1 MCVHILYI
9 ISSTKNTLDA
19 VRLKLEWYLTYTYVY
34 ITRVFTKLYATSRC
48 KPYFKYTHTHTYCVT
63 RLTSAAYM
71 HAGKTVPEEDLKALL
86 EEDMSEEAVQEEK
99 ETEIMLD
106 CNEKFNEVWVCFL
119 VHTV

>member
-1 MCVHILYI
+1 M
-9 ISSTKNTLDA
+9 
-19 VRLKLEWYLTYTYVY
+19 
-34 ITRVFTKLYATSRC
+34 
-48 KPYFKYTHTHTYCVT
+48 HTHTCCVT
-63 RLTSAAYM
+63 RLASAASAAYM

-86 EEDMSEEAVQEEK
+86 EEDMSEEALQEEK